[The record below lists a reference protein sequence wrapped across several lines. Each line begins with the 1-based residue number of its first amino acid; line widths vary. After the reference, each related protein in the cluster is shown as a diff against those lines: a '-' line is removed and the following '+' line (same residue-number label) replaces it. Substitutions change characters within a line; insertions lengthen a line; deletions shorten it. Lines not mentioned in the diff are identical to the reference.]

1 VYDSKKA
8 VRRRRAVLGLLV
20 ACSLIL
26 LTAYFGES
34 AGGGLHAVQ
43 RGFLEAVSPIQ
54 EGASRALKPVRDLFG
69 WFGDTLH
76 AKKQRD
82 QLRQQVR
89 QWRAEA
95 IANEASKAKADELSK
110 MVGLDRDLSLAQM
123 APVTAR
129 VIARSPTVWFNTLT
143 IDKGTADGVR
153 PYQPVV
159 TGDGLVGTVSLTVS
173 GHSAIV
179 SLITDSKSGVP
190 SKVANTG
197 VTGIVQPAVG
207 APEDLRLEF
216 IRHADQIRPG
226 DNLVTSG
233 TSSTR
238 LPSLFPP
245 NIPIGRVT
253 KVDQNEVDLYQR
265 VHLRPFAQLRK
276 LNFVQ
281 ILTRPVR
288 RPQT

>member
-1 VYDSKKA
+1 M
-8 VRRRRAVLGLLV
+8 
-20 ACSLIL
+20 
-26 LTAYFGES
+26 
-34 AGGGLHAVQ
+34 Q
-43 RGFLEAVSPIQ
+43 RGFLEAISPIQ

-82 QLRQQVR
+82 QLEVQVR
-89 QWRAEA
+89 QWRALA
-95 IANEASKAKADELSK
+95 IADQAAQRKADELSRL
-110 MVGLDRDLSLAQM
+110 VGLDRDLSLNQM
-123 APVTAR
+123 GPVTAR
-129 VIARSPTVWFNTLT
+129 VTGRSPTVWYSQLT

-173 GHSAIV
+173 SHAAIV
-179 SLITDSKSGVP
+179 QLITDAKSGVGA
-190 SKVANTG
+190 KVANSD

-207 APEDLRLEF
+207 APDDLRLEF
-216 IRHADQIRPG
+216 IRHADRIKPG

-233 TSSTR
+233 TTSTR
-238 LPSLFPP
+238 IPSLFPP
-245 NIPIGRVT
+245 NIPIGQVT
-253 KVDQNEVDLYQR
+253 KVDQSEVDLYQR

-281 ILTRPVR
+281 VLTRPLR

>member
-82 QLRQQVR
+82 ELRTQVR
-89 QWRAEA
+89 RWRAEA
-95 IANEASKAKADELSK
+95 IANETAKAKAAELSK
-110 MVGLDRDLSLAQM
+110 LVGLDRDLSLAQM
-123 APVTAR
+123 APVAAR
-129 VIARSPTVWFNTLT
+129 VIARSPTVWFSTLT
-143 IDKGTADGVR
+143 IDKGSADGVR

-179 SLITDSKSGVP
+179 QLITDSKSGVP

-216 IRHADQIRPG
+216 IRHADQIKPRE
-226 DNLVTSG
+226 NLVTSG
-233 TSSTR
+233 TTSAR

-245 NIPIGRVT
+245 NIPIGQVT
-253 KVDQNEVDLYQR
+253 KVDQNEVDIYQR

-281 ILTRPVR
+281 VLTRPVR
-288 RPQT
+288 RAET